1 MFLSIVTRTHNRPE
15 MLRRNM
21 ESVAAQTCQDL
32 EHVILHDAVG
42 RGLQWANGQYQRYA
56 PALSGDYV
64 LMLDDDNV
72 LAHPEAVATMLAAS
86 GCKPHILQFMAD
98 VGPNGILPH
107 EQCWMAEPQ
116 IYHVDGHT
124 LAVRRD
130 VWLAHVHHF
139 SGDKCADYRFIRA
152 LWDSGVTVE
161 WIDSVLVVALGVG
174 SLEWIRS

>member
-1 MFLSIVTRTHNRPE
+1 MFLSIVTRTHNRPD
-15 MLRRNM
+15 MLRCNM

-32 EHVILHDAVG
+32 EHVILHDSVG
-42 RGLQWANGQYQRYA
+42 RGLQWANSQYARYA

-72 LAHPEAVATMLAAS
+72 LAHSEAVATMLAAS
-86 GCKPHILQFMAD
+86 ECKPDIIQFRAE

-107 EQCWMAEPQ
+107 DECWKAAPQ

-130 VWLAHVHHF
+130 KWLEYIGYF
-139 SGDKCADYRFIRA
+139 GGDRCADYRFIRA
-152 LWDSGVTVE
+152 LWDGGATVQ
-161 WIDSVLVVALGVG
+161 WVDSVLVTALGVG
-174 SLEWIRS
+174 SLQWTKS